1 MAGLKETTVVVLI
14 EFMIQVSINTSIL
27 YMTAS
32 SGKWSSVT
40 VIGCRAMS
48 HWFDS
53 TCVLFIHFTFLV
65 LYG

>member
-32 SGKWSSVT
+32 SGNWSSVT
-40 VIGCRAMS
+40 VS
-48 HWFDS
+48 
-53 TCVLFIHFTFLV
+53 LV
-65 LYG
+65 VAQ

>member
-14 EFMIQVSINTSIL
+14 EFMIQVSINT

-48 HWFDS
+48 HK
-53 TCVLFIHFTFLV
+53 FI
-65 LYG
+65 